1 MEKEFGFR
9 SSYFKVY
16 AFIQREKNQ
25 VCIAISP
32 SRQPYL
38 IYFRIISTWSWNKL
52 NKFIIYEMHI
62 RELKVS
68 EMKIL
73 DEISR
78 ENSIYRWL
86 LSILVFKYHSNLST
100 CSSTPTLVQ
109 AAITSCLVYCYGF
122 LTNLLI
128 LTLDSFNSIL

>member
-1 MEKEFGFR
+1 M
-9 SSYFKVY
+9 
-16 AFIQREKNQ
+16 
-25 VCIAISP
+25 C
-32 SRQPYL
+32 
-38 IYFRIISTWSWNKL
+38 
-52 NKFIIYEMHI
+52 I

-73 DEISR
+73 EDQISR

-100 CSSTPTLVQ
+100 FSSTPTLVQ
-109 AAITSCLVYCYGF
+109 ASCLVYCNGL

-128 LTLDSFNSIL
+128 LTLDSSNSIL